1 MNCIYTALER
11 LCKQIKKN
19 SVKLQ
24 KNIVV
29 DTHKITDDNQ
39 AIKNGV
45 INETDKSDLRSAS
58 KPRSSSRRKPS
69 TKRKD

>member
-1 MNCIYTALER
+1 MSIINKVINL
-11 LCKQIKKN
+11 LSSQIKQN

-24 KNIVV
+24 KNNVV

-45 INETDKSDLRSAS
+45 INETDKSDLRSTS
-58 KPRSSSRRKPS
+58 KPRSVSRRKPS